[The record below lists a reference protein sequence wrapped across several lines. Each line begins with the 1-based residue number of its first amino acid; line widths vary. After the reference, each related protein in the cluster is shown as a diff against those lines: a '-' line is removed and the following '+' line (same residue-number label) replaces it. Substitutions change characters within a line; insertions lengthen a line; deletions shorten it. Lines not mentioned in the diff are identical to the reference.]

1 MRVVTWSRLQTAS
14 RLESE
19 TSLKSSGRQTYGS
32 RLADFSSLG
41 FMKPTTQPHKD
52 ANDGSYA
59 DSVNHSLTY
68 RVIVCHN
75 ALRRTGRL
83 LTRAGKS
90 SGFKLIHTY
99 RISILNLTTAQ
110 ETTTDQNAKLKLIS

>member
-1 MRVVTWSRLQTAS
+1 MHRRGLGQCV
-14 RLESE
+14 
-19 TSLKSSGRQTYGS
+19 SSI
-32 RLADFSSLG
+32 
-41 FMKPTTQPHKD
+41 
-52 ANDGSYA
+52 
-59 DSVNHSLTY
+59 VY
-68 RVIVCHN
+68 RVIVWNN

-110 ETTTDQNAKLKLIS
+110 ETTTDQNAKLKLISQLLCVSLAICFVKHESEDHAMHTQMICICEKKEDKCAH